1 MQVDGD
7 STLYQVCSRGDLPIV
22 KALLA
27 GRDVDVNL
35 AKAVRTRMGL
45 VWGMCMVLSV

>member
-1 MQVDGD
+1 MQADGD
-7 STLYQVCSRGDLPIV
+7 SALYQVCSRGDLAIV

-35 AKAVRTRMGL
+35 AKAVRMAMGDEY
-45 VWGMCMVLSV
+45 VVVVLCY